1 MIHNFSA
8 SYAGYIVEDNVG
20 FQGTP
25 ASDYAANINTQTFM
39 VYGSQVSLMSQ
50 LRPSKA
56 VYEPEGKRLLPARSL
71 LMREQS

>member
-39 VYGSQVSLMSQ
+39 VYGSQESLMSQ
-50 LRPSKA
+50 PRPEKTI
-56 VYEPEGKRLLPARSL
+56 YEPAGRWSL
-71 LMREQS
+71 DDLGHWPRIS